1 MAQLRDNQGEYMA
14 RSNRGLYTGA
24 ASGALSGAGVGTT
37 ILPGW
42 GTAAGA
48 VIGGLAGALGGSAN
62 DEQNANAEGQEDF
75 TSKLAREQWERA
87 FQQKEKEGERTQNMA
102 GMNFLAQQRSEA
114 QKDANLHAFRNAM
127 LA

>member
-1 MAQLRDNQGEYMA
+1 MA

-24 ASGALSGAGVGTT
+24 ASGALSGAGTGAT
-37 ILPGW
+37 IGSVVPGI
-42 GTAAGA
+42 GTAIGAAGGA
-48 VIGGLAGALGGSAN
+48 LVGGLAGALGGSAN
-62 DEQNANAEGQEDF
+62 DEQSANAEEQKDF
-75 TSKLAREQWERA
+75 ASKLTREQWERA

-102 GMNFLAQQRSEA
+102 GMNFLAQQRAEA